1 MFQIGVM
8 IIVGMQQGYF
18 EVDDLKK
25 TWQLNVLNRL
35 MVMSYAVFHT
45 YTEVVINVFAES
57 PLSHISYTQHKSVKI
72 WIPIASAIEV
82 FRIYIVHVNILYRIP

>member
-45 YTEVVINVFAES
+45 YTEVVINVFCR
-57 PLSHISYTQHKSVKI
+57 ISVVTYLLYTT
-72 WIPIASAIEV
+72 
-82 FRIYIVHVNILYRIP
+82 